1 MGVRIG
7 IMGYGKSGRFL
18 HASIAA
24 AAGLEIRAVA
34 TSRANEVAADFPQ
47 AAVEASPEALCG
59 RGDVD
64 MVVVATPD
72 NMHAAHARLA
82 LEAGKHV
89 VVEKPFTETSAEARN
104 LIALARARGRMLSV
118 YQNRRWDSD
127 FLTLRKLIGA
137 GALGE
142 VMHYAARWDRY
153 RPAARADWHDA
164 DMRGELYGLG
174 PHLVDQALVLFGT
187 PDWLVA
193 DVYNQR
199 GVARDSDGFEILM
212 GKGRTRISLGV
223 NFLAADNYKGFR
235 VLGAKAGFF
244 KQGLDP
250 QEPQLSAGM
259 GASDAGFGVESE
271 ADWGRLT
278 DGASGAQRVV
288 PSERGDWQAYYRG
301 VAAAIE
307 SGAPAPVSA
316 EDGARVIALLEA
328 AIDSSESGRR
338 IDVPDFLAARGL

>member
-1 MGVRIG
+1 MSVRLG

-18 HASIAA
+18 HAAIAA

-34 TSRANEVAADFPQ
+34 TSRAGEVAADFPQ

-64 MVVVATPD
+64 VVVVATPD

-89 VVEKPFTETSAEARN
+89 VVEKPFTETSAEARA
-104 LIALARARGRMLSV
+104 LIDLARARRRMLSV
-118 YQNRRWDSD
+118 YQNRRWDND
-127 FLTLRKLIGA
+127 FLTLRKLMDE

-142 VMHYAARWDRY
+142 PVYYAARWDRF
-153 RPAARADWHDA
+153 RPAARGDWHDA
-164 DMRGELYGLG
+164 NMRGELYGLG

-187 PDWLVA
+187 PDWLMA

-199 GVARDSDGFEILM
+199 GVARDSDGFEIWM

-223 NFLAADNYKGFR
+223 NFLAADNYKGCR
-235 VLGAKAGFF
+235 LLGTKAAFL
-244 KQGLDP
+244 KQGLDL

-259 GASDAGFGVESE
+259 NARDARFGVEGEQS
-271 ADWGRLT
+271 WGRVV
-278 DGASGAQRVV
+278 DGASGDVRVV
-288 PSERGDWQAYYRG
+288 ASERGDWQAYYRG
-301 VAAAIE
+301 VAAAVE
-307 SGAPAPVSA
+307 TGAPAPVSA

-328 AIDSSESGRR
+328 AIESSESGRR
-338 IDVPDFLAARGL
+338 VDVPAFLAARGL